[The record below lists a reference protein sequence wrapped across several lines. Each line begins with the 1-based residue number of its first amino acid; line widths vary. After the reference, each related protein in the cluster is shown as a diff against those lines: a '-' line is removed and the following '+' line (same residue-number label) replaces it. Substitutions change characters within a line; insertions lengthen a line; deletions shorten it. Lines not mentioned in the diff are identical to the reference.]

1 MSFPSTPLRFA
12 GDWNAVTTF
21 VFGEVVLTGTPAV
34 AYACGVQSSLNIDPS
49 VQPSTDWFPFPPDA
63 VAGVTSLNTLTGAL
77 TLAAG
82 TGISLTPVANTI
94 TIANTSPASA
104 SVTSLN
110 TLQNV
115 VTLTSP
121 DSSVGIAESGQA
133 IQLSVSAPFAS
144 FGASASA
151 IVITAIDESSAQSLI
166 SFVVTP
172 TFVTNMTIN
181 AVMSFEMSTPAIHDL
196 SSFIAI
202 DGVRVGLIF
211 PASGGGTGHYLNCSC
226 LCTGTNQS
234 VGNHTIELKV
244 FADTT
249 TVFLLDVAEVSVVAT
264 PN

>member
-21 VFGEVVLTGTPAV
+21 VFGEVVLAGAPAV
-34 AYACGVQSSLNIDPS
+34 AYACGVSSSINIDPS

-94 TIANTSPASA
+94 TITNTSPVSA

-121 DSSVGIAESGQA
+121 DSSVGITESGQA
-133 IQLSVSAPFAS
+133 IQLSVPAPFAS
-144 FGASASA
+144 FAASASA
-151 IVITAIDESSAQSLI
+151 TVITGIDEPSAQSII

-172 TFVTNMTIN
+172 TFVADMTIN
-181 AVMSFEMSTPAIHDL
+181 AVMSFEMNTNNIDDL
-196 SSFIAI
+196 YSFITI
-202 DGVRVGLIF
+202 DGNRIGLVF
-211 PASGGGTGHYLNCSC
+211 PASGVGAGHYLNCSC
-226 LCTGTNQS
+226 VCTGANQL

-244 FADTT
+244 FAGTAG
-249 TVFLLDVAEVSVVAT
+249 VFLLNVAEVSVVAT

>member
-21 VFGEVVLTGTPAV
+21 FFGEVVLTGTPAV

-49 VQPSTDWFPFPPDA
+49 VQPSTDWFPFPSS
-63 VAGVTSLNTLTGAL
+63 AGGVESLNTLTGAL

-94 TIANTSPASA
+94 TIANTSPAS
-104 SVTSLN
+104 VTSLN

-133 IQLSVSAPFAS
+133 IQLSVPAPFAS

-151 IVITAIDESSAQSLI
+151 TVITAINELSAQSII

-172 TFVTNMTIN
+172 TFAADMTIN
-181 AVMSFEMSTPAIHDL
+181 AVMSFEMNTPAIHDL

-226 LCTGTNQS
+226 VCTGTNKS

-244 FADTT
+244 FADSTT
-249 TVFLLDVAEVSVVAT
+249 IFLLNVAEVSVVAT
-264 PN
+264 PA

>member
-21 VFGEVVLTGTPAV
+21 VFGEVVLTGAPAV

-49 VQPSTDWFPFPPDA
+49 IQPSTDWFPFPPDA
-63 VAGVTSLNTLTGAL
+63 VLGVTSLNTLTGAL

-94 TIANTSPASA
+94 TIANTSPAS
-104 SVTSLN
+104 VTSLN

-121 DSSVGIAESGQA
+121 DSSVGITESGQA

-144 FGASASA
+144 FAASASA
-151 IVITAIDESSAQSLI
+151 TVITAIDESSAQSLI

-172 TFVTNMTIN
+172 TFAADMTIN
-181 AVMSFEMSTPAIHDL
+181 AVMSFELNTNSIHDL

-202 DGVRVGLIF
+202 DGNRVGLIF
-211 PASGGGTGHYLNCSC
+211 PASGNGNGHYLNCSC
-226 LCTGTNQS
+226 VCTGTNQS

-244 FADTT
+244 FADTAG
-249 TVFLLDVAEVSVVAT
+249 VFLLNVAEVSVVAT
-264 PN
+264 PA